1 MKCTDFWEKQKELK
15 RMALLE
21 LGMAVDAHG
30 GRYSWCDENG
40 DIPQGVEVPCVCVFL
55 DSGPTDVNI
64 KEVIHDEK
72 GFWISGESVNEWC
85 PTDVTIDDPYDICD
99 AYSIQSITEKITETE
114 EVKDVTMRQDQ
125 PVMHLSHE
133 DLKVRGFDAS
143 NVSNEE
149 LARIAAR
156 MGDSYID
163 YDCGFWDDM
172 EEACNFYNVPR
183 LNEEE
188 TEE

>member
-15 RMALLE
+15 RLALHE

-40 DIPQGVEVPCVCVFL
+40 EIPQEVEVPCVCVFL

-72 GFWISGESVNEWC
+72 GLWISGESVDDYC
-85 PTDVTIDDPYDICD
+85 PIDVTIDDPYDICD
-99 AYSIQSITEKITETE
+99 AYSIQSITEKIPETE
-114 EVKDVTMRQDQ
+114 DVKAVEYPQ
-125 PVMHLSHE
+125 PQAVVWLDRD
-133 DLKVRGFDAS
+133 DLKTREFDGSDLTNEQLAEIAS
-143 NVSNEE
+143 
-149 LARIAAR
+149 R
-156 MGDSYID
+156 MGSTYLDYSY
-163 YDCGFWDDM
+163 WDDM
-172 EEACNFYNVPR
+172 EEACNYYKVPK
-183 LNEEE
+183 LDEEE